1 VRYLANNIDD
11 RLRSA
16 CQLLSATIAIAMLK
30 NNQADAS
37 IKVGSKGTTNISK
50 RPPRKYRIS
59 FTLKRLS
66 FFGRSAAVQ
75 HDHLPT

>member
-37 IKVGSKGTTNISK
+37 IKVGSKGTAPISK
-50 RPPRKYRIS
+50 RSP
-59 FTLKRLS
+59 
-66 FFGRSAAVQ
+66 A
-75 HDHLPT
+75 

>member
-1 VRYLANNIDD
+1 VITCTLPPCLTSLPWSLGQTRAPAAVSEELANNIDD

-50 RPPRKYRIS
+50 RSP
-59 FTLKRLS
+59 
-66 FFGRSAAVQ
+66 A
-75 HDHLPT
+75 